1 MKRTAFRT
9 LTVILGTAALL
20 SAIPAAAQID
30 NAVTFDAPF
39 AFYAG
44 NAKMP
49 AGSYRVTQPDITSPL
64 LQVESADGSHSA
76 FVEFLPVVSPS
87 VAPKSEVT
95 FKKYGNADF
104 LSGISLQGQEFGMQI
119 PTSKAEENAAKAAA
133 AVNHTLTAKNG
144 R

>member
-9 LTVILGTAALL
+9 LTVILGTVALL

-30 NAVTFDAPF
+30 NAVTFDTPF

-64 LQVESADGSHSA
+64 LQVETADGSHSA
-76 FVEFLPVVSPS
+76 FVEFLPVNSPS
-87 VAPKSEVT
+87 VAPRSEVT

-104 LSGISLQGQEFGMQI
+104 LSGISLQGPDFGMEI
-119 PTSKAEENAAKAAA
+119 PASKVEANAAKAAA
-133 AVNHTLTAKNG
+133 AVKHTLSATND

>member
-1 MKRTAFRT
+1 MKRKTIRT
-9 LTVILGTAALL
+9 LTVLLGTIALL
-20 SAIPAAAQID
+20 SAIPATAQID

-49 AGSYRVTQPDITSPL
+49 AGSYRVTQPDLTSPL
-64 LQVESADGSHSA
+64 LLIETANGSHSA
-76 FVEFLPVVSPS
+76 FVDFVPVDSPT
-87 VAPKSEVT
+87 VAPKTEVT

-104 LSGISLQGQEFGMQI
+104 LSGISLQGQGFGMQI
-119 PTSKAEENAAKAAA
+119 QTSKAEENAAKAGA
-133 AVNHTLTAKNG
+133 AVKHSLSAKSG

>member
-1 MKRTAFRT
+1 
-9 LTVILGTAALL
+9 
-20 SAIPAAAQID
+20 
-30 NAVTFDAPF
+30 
-39 AFYAG
+39 
-44 NAKMP
+44 MP

-119 PTSKAEENAAKAAA
+119 PTPTAAENAATAPA
-133 AVNHTLTAKNG
+133 AVPHTLTPKTG